1 MGSHWPNIRV
11 SGRQV
16 CRKAQQSVEDSDH
29 IKICSKGAQGYVL
42 TSVFDRRLRP
52 RCHCVDFAASIVS
65 SYFFSSLCFALNP
78 CIWALMIP
86 FVLLTEREILCA
98 TDAMPVCLLHVDCCR
113 RRFDF
118 LFLSF
123 WLSLFLRFTL
133 SPHLQDCTTLF
144 KHFTLDSGFT
154 VSP

>member
-1 MGSHWPNIRV
+1 MGSHWPN
-11 SGRQV
+11 SKANG
-16 CRKAQQSVEDSDH
+16 RKAQQSVEDSDD
-29 IKICSKGAQGYVL
+29 IKICSKGAQGYWQ
-42 TSVFDRRLRP
+42 VFFIAAVV
-52 RCHCVDFAASIVS
+52 HCVDFAASIVS
-65 SYFFSSLCFALNP
+65 SYFFSSLFVSRWIPAYSAL
-78 CIWALMIP
+78 LIP
-86 FVLLTEREILCA
+86 FVLLAEQDILCA
-98 TDAMPVCLLHVDCCR
+98 TDAMPVCLLHVDCWR